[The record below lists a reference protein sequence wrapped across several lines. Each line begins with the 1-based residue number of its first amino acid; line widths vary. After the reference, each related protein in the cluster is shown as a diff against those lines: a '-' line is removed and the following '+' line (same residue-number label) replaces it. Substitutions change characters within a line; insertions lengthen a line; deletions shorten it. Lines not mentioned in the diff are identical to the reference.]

1 VSRVPLSG
9 HPENKYVVSRENAA
23 NSAGVRVKAGGL
35 LEVQYDVKG
44 TIGPVIVQPNK
55 YFYMQK
61 VAFKL
66 GRDITQFLSLDT
78 KTDTDMSS
86 FLSGQYKA
94 MTHVVQSM
102 DPIFPQDQYAVKLLD
117 MPTNGPTEVT
127 LERMARDL
135 NRIAP
140 ELAQDSGID
149 PNNMDDRDAASLLQ
163 MEVLEEAS
171 NSWESRFPENEHVW
185 EFAKPR
191 VELRDR
197 TIRGRVVQVRD
208 RQQQFFDLCRY
219 PVCMQSQLIQRAIEE
234 SGPIIQEKPKLDA
247 QHAQPAA
254 DDNADA
260 MIPGGRPIEI
270 HRGKDR
276 PPYFPFGETPIAA
289 AWESY
294 KIERD
299 LADGK

>member
-1 VSRVPLSG
+1 M
-9 HPENKYVVSRENAA
+9 
-23 NSAGVRVKAGGL
+23 
-35 LEVQYDVKG
+35 
-44 TIGPVIVQPNK
+44 GPVIVQPNK
-55 YFYMQK
+55 YYYMQK

-66 GRDITQFLSLDT
+66 GRDITQFYSLDT
-78 KTDTDMSS
+78 KIDTDQSL
-86 FLSGQYKA
+86 FLNGQYKA
-94 MTHVVQSM
+94 MGHVVQSM
-102 DPIFPQDQYAVKLLD
+102 DPIFPEDQYAVKLLD
-117 MPTNGPTEVT
+117 RPSTGPTEVT

-135 NRIAP
+135 NKIAP
-140 ELAQDSGID
+140 ELALDAGID
-149 PNNMDDRDAASLLQ
+149 PENMDDRSAASLLQ
-163 MEVLEEAS
+163 MEVLEENS
-171 NSWESRFPENEHVW
+171 NGWESRFPENEHVW

-197 TIRGRVVQVRD
+197 TIRGRVVKVRD

-219 PVCMQSQLIQRAIEE
+219 PVCMQSQSIQRAIEE

-247 QHAQPAA
+247 PPAQQAIDDAA
-254 DDNADA
+254 EARLPD
-260 MIPGGRPIEI
+260 GRPIEI

-276 PPYFPFGETPIAA
+276 PPYFPFGETTHAA